1 MNNPTESIQF
11 LPESRRRIEIDKPG
25 ENKLLYWALGFL
37 ALVLLIWGGLKVWE
51 YQLAKQ
57 ITDPATGL
65 DKQIEDQ
72 DKLRDRTYEEQSLLL
87 SQKLNLVGGLIDNH
101 IIWSNALRRLQN
113 LTPAQIQLVNLGAK
127 VYENKMQIEGLA
139 ADYGTIARQIKSY
152 LSEAGIVDVL
162 VQQIKLMPTGR
173 LQYQMFITIDKN
185 KFLLAKPVKPWI
197 FVN

>member
-1 MNNPTESIQF
+1 M
-11 LPESRRRIEIDKPG
+11 
-25 ENKLLYWALGFL
+25 
-37 ALVLLIWGGLKVWE
+37 LLIWGGLKVWE